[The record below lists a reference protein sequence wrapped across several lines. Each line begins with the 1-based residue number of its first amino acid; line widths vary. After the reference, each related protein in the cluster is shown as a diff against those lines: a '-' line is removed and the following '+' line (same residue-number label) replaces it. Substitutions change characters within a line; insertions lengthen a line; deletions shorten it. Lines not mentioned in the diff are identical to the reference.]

1 MSDSKTFKGVSTS
14 TWECVKETSLKEHGT
29 IYAPPGANKGTAKT
43 STIVGDVVLDFDFD
57 PTNETVAYI
66 IVKKPILA
74 PKSEIWN
81 GIQDTINGCSGN

>member
-1 MSDSKTFKGVSTS
+1 MSDSKTFNGVSTS

-57 PTNETVAYI
+57 PTKESVAYT
-66 IVKKPILA
+66 IVKKPVLA
-74 PKSEIWN
+74 PKSQIWS